1 MSYRKLR
8 KGDCCATVSVIKGGC
23 CATVSV
29 INGGC
34 CATVSAIKC
43 WLSIHTV
50 NSSYVYSE
58 SKLQGTKLILSD
70 SL

>member
-1 MSYRKLR
+1 
-8 KGDCCATVSVIKGGC
+8 VIKGGC